1 MIGTLDRY
9 LSRWQ
14 LSDPKPLA
22 RTFTSDLYTVQVASQ
37 PAVLKILSEIGVEDE
52 RAGADALQ
60 WYNGQG
66 AVQLLD
72 HDSGAML
79 LEFVGGNSLTQMVKD
94 GHDDQAT
101 RIIADVLNRLQCANS
116 SEPPTSLIPLSHRFR
131 SLLEDGAASQ
141 LDPIIQR
148 GATVARSLLRDQ
160 RPPHVLHGD
169 IHHDNIRHHPQRGWL
184 AIDPKGLVGERTYD
198 AANALCN
205 PESLPELAENPERL
219 LRQAEIIAT
228 GLGIDQPRILAYT
241 FAHACLSACWSVE
254 DGQDPRHALVMAR
267 VAESSI
273 GRTSPTRTLQPNKS
287 FL

>member
-1 MIGTLDRY
+1 MNGALDSY

-14 LSDPKPLA
+14 LSEPKPLA
-22 RTFTSDLYTVQVASQ
+22 RTFTSDLYTVLAADR

-52 RAGADALQ
+52 RVGADALQ

-66 AVQLLD
+66 AVQLLN

-79 LEFVGGNSLTQMVKD
+79 LEFVSGDSLTQMVKE

-101 RIIADVLNRLQCANS
+101 RIIVDVLNRLHFANS
-116 SEPPTSLIPLSHRFR
+116 SEPPTSLIPLSRRFQ
-131 SLLEDGAASQ
+131 SLLEGGAASQ

-148 GATVARSLLRDQ
+148 GATVARSLLDDQ
-160 RPPHVLHGD
+160 RPSHVLHGD
-169 IHHDNIRHHPQRGWL
+169 IHHDNIRHHSQRGWL
-184 AIDPKGLVGERTYD
+184 AIDPKGLMGDRTYD

-205 PESLPELAENPERL
+205 PESLPELVESPERL
-219 LRQAEIIAT
+219 LRQAEIMAT
-228 GLGIDQPRILAYT
+228 GLGIEQPRILAYT

-254 DGQDPRHALVMAR
+254 DGQDPSHAILMAR

-273 GRTSPTRTLQPNKS
+273 GRTSSTRTLQPNRS